1 MIVDQ
6 SWQPFIQLT
15 LSFCF
20 SALYMNDTMVVSGS
34 GAGIVKLWDL
44 PKLLDMPVRMI
55 PFNKARRIPLTNC
68 EHSIAEICFVFLIMM
83 IHRMVQS
90 SSRWERS
97 TWKGFSTIPSKK
109 FISAPTPTLSS
120 LQSETIF
127 ITVALSDIYND
138 CNCQVWGEEEEGQS
152 ENSWSLM
159 ELTSNEGSREQIVSK
174 KFLHLATCDLTLW
187 PNCDQLKTISYIQN
201 RPTSYFR
208 IFSKYISFLNAGLS
222 WETND

>member
-68 EHSIAEICFVFLIMM
+68 EHSIAMTCFVFRDGDVPQDGSIIQPLRKINM
-83 IHRMVQS
+83 
-90 SSRWERS
+90 
-97 TWKGFSTIPSKK
+97 KGVLHYPIK
-109 FISAPTPTLSS
+109 
-120 LQSETIF
+120 E
-127 ITVALSDIYND
+127 IYQ
-138 CNCQVWGEEEEGQS
+138 C
-152 ENSWSLM
+152 
-159 ELTSNEGSREQIVSK
+159 TY
-174 KFLHLATCDLTLW
+174 TDLVIIA
-187 PNCDQLKTISYIQN
+187 K
-201 RPTSYFR
+201 
-208 IFSKYISFLNAGLS
+208 
-222 WETND
+222 

>member
-6 SWQPFIQLT
+6 SCQPFIQLT

-83 IHRMVQS
+83 IHRTVQS
-90 SSRWERS
+90 SSR
-97 TWKGFSTIPSKK
+97 
-109 FISAPTPTLSS
+109 
-120 LQSETIF
+120 
-127 ITVALSDIYND
+127 
-138 CNCQVWGEEEEGQS
+138 
-152 ENSWSLM
+152 
-159 ELTSNEGSREQIVSK
+159 
-174 KFLHLATCDLTLW
+174 
-187 PNCDQLKTISYIQN
+187 
-201 RPTSYFR
+201 
-208 IFSKYISFLNAGLS
+208 
-222 WETND
+222 